1 MQEAKNLK
9 AIINFVNKDKG
20 ADIIGYLN
28 LPPCRPNDKQ
38 YPLFIKNGELY
49 ARYKGVQ
56 FNINDYLSLDDAIQV
71 DTVLNWSDWSYQP
84 SHVVVELNNE
94 QIIFL

>member
-9 AIINFVNKDKG
+9 VIINFINKDKG
-20 ADIIGYLN
+20 ADVIGYLN
-28 LPPCRPNDKQ
+28 LPPCRPKDKQ

-49 ARYKGVQ
+49 ANYKSVQ
-56 FNINDYLSLDDAIQV
+56 LNISDYLYLDDAIEV
-71 DTVLNWSDWSYQP
+71 DTVLNWNDWSYQS

-94 QIIFL
+94 EIMFL